1 MHVLPPSARAN
12 CHCRALRVAAKRVTA
27 FYDGCLSPSGLSM
40 AQFGLLNLI
49 AIAGKDSVNALAA
62 RAGLDR
68 TSASR
73 SLRPLEKSGLVRIE
87 RSARDGR
94 RRDITLTGAG
104 KKALAQAEPLWH
116 MAQQRFEEANG
127 AMFSQSLRASLRN
140 LNLEIPER
148 LKEIRP

>member
-1 MHVLPPSARAN
+1 MHVLPPSARAK
-12 CHCRALRVAAKRVTA
+12 CHCGALRIAAKRVTA
-27 FYDGCLSPSGLSM
+27 FYDGCLSPSGLTI

-49 AIAGKDSVNALAA
+49 AATGGGSVNALAA

-73 SLRPLEKSGLVRIE
+73 SLRPLEKSGFVRIE

-104 KKALAQAEPLWH
+104 KKALAKAETLWH
-116 MAQQRFEEANG
+116 LAQQRFEDANG

-140 LNLEIPER
+140 LNLESPTA
-148 LKEIRP
+148 

>member
-1 MHVLPPSARAN
+1 MLPPSARAN
-12 CHCRALRVAAKRVTA
+12 CHCGALRVAAKRVTA
-27 FYDGCLSPSGLSM
+27 FYDDCISPSGLSM

-49 AIAGKDSVNALAA
+49 AAAGKDSVNALAA

-68 TSASR
+68 TTASR

-94 RRDITLTGAG
+94 RRDITLTRVG
-104 KKALAQAEPLWH
+104 KKALGQAETLWH
-116 MAQQRFEEANG
+116 LAQQQYEAANG

-140 LNLEIPER
+140 LTLEIPER
-148 LKEIRP
+148 LKETSP

>member
-1 MHVLPPSARAN
+1 M
-12 CHCRALRVAAKRVTA
+12 CHCGALRIAAKRVTA

-49 AIAGKDSVNALAA
+49 AAAGKESVNVLAG

-68 TSASR
+68 TTAGR

-94 RRDITLTGAG
+94 RRDITLTRAG

-116 MAQQRFEEANG
+116 LAQQKFEEANG
-127 AMFSQSLRASLRN
+127 ATASQSLRASLRT
-140 LNLEIPER
+140 LNLENPDR
-148 LKEIRP
+148 MKETSP